1 MEELILRSSAQSVE
15 MTEAI
20 ETLLV
25 AIFGTGS
32 VMVGI
37 IMTFLPFLIAFLPV
51 FFIFF
56 AFASVVIS
64 GIIGAIPYYVMSKNN
79 GYKYPWIA
87 FVPMGA
93 MYLRFILSDRKY
105 NLFDKFVTPNRNLAF
120 IAYAIINGSASY
132 VSIVVSCVVFI
143 PFIGSIIAPFT
154 SLLTYAVYI
163 VALFFAWR
171 ASYDLLITYGMK
183 DNAML
188 WSIIGCIFPIVFI
201 VVTFIIMKR
210 SPILGTDN
218 SVAGAPIQY

>member
-1 MEELILRSSAQSVE
+1 MEELILRSSSQSVE

-20 ETLLV
+20 EALLI

-32 VMVGI
+32 IAVTVLMTI
-37 IMTFLPFLIAFLPV
+37 LPFIMMFLPI
-51 FFIFF
+51 FIILFTF
-56 AFASVVIS
+56 GSVIIS

-120 IAYAIINGSASY
+120 IAYAIINGSMSY
-132 VSIVVSCVVFI
+132 ISMIITCIAFI
-143 PFIGSIIAPFT
+143 PIIGSIIAPFT
-154 SLLTYAVYI
+154 SLITYGVYI
-163 VALFFAWR
+163 IALFFAWR
-171 ASYDLLITYGMK
+171 ASYDLLITYGMEK
-183 DNAML
+183 NAML
-188 WSIIGCIFPIVFI
+188 LSILGIIFPIVFI

-210 SPILGTDN
+210 RPILGTDYN
-218 SVAGAPIQY
+218 ATSSPAQY

>member
-1 MEELILRSSAQSVE
+1 MEELILRSSTQSVE

-32 VMVGI
+32 VMVGL
-37 IMTFLPFLIAFLPV
+37 IMTLLPLIIAFLPI
-51 FFIFF
+51 FIILFTF
-56 AFASVVIS
+56 GSVVIS
-64 GIIGAIPYYVMSKNN
+64 GIVGAIPYYVMSKNN

-132 VSIVVSCVVFI
+132 VSMVVACISFI
-143 PFIGSIIAPFT
+143 PIIGSIITPFT
-154 SLLTYAVYI
+154 SIITYGVYI
-163 VALFFAWR
+163 IALFFAWR
-171 ASYDLLITYGMK
+171 ASYDLLITYGMEK
-183 DNAML
+183 NAML
-188 WSIIGCIFPIVFI
+188 WSILGIIFPIVFI

-210 SPILGTDN
+210 RPILGTDCN
-218 SVAGAPIQY
+218 IAGTPAQY